1 VICVSAVR
9 YTDTTTP
16 GWAALLPTVG
26 AALVIAAGVGAAT
39 ARLAPGPLLA
49 VAPLR
54 CVGDRSYAF
63 YLWHWPVL
71 VIAAEYEG
79 RALSLNARLVLLAIA
94 FLLSIVSYRRVE
106 DPIRRSRCGGQATA
120 LLWPVSVG
128 GVVMVATLAIQASDA
143 ESLHL
148 DNAAAAVGA
157 SSGQA
162 ATPPSGARRTPVVS
176 TPRPRLLTVSTLPTV
191 VAAVGAAR
199 RPAPISAALAPYH
212 PTGCSPTTT
221 ATGPDAVQATE
232 RLRARSADS
241 VTPLR
246 QGRSWFSATRTWRCG
261 FRRCSRLDNG
271 TTTPLRYSSSRAA
284 RRPAGLPRG
293 ARQKVSAGTGGRS
306 ARCRS

>member
-1 VICVSAVR
+1 
-9 YTDTTTP
+9 
-16 GWAALLPTVG
+16 
-26 AALVIAAGVGAAT
+26 LVIAAGVGAAT

-128 GVVMVATLAIQASDA
+128 AVVMVATLAIQASDA

-148 DNAAAAVGA
+148 ANAAASVGA
-157 SSGQA
+157 
-162 ATPPSGARRTPVVS
+162 
-176 TPRPRLLTVSTLPTV
+176 
-191 VAAVGAAR
+191 
-199 RPAPISAALAPYH
+199 
-212 PTGCSPTTT
+212 
-221 ATGPDAVQATE
+221 
-232 RLRARSADS
+232 
-241 VTPLR
+241 
-246 QGRSWFSATRTWRCG
+246 
-261 FRRCSRLDNG
+261 
-271 TTTPLRYSSSRAA
+271 
-284 RRPAGLPRG
+284 
-293 ARQKVSAGTGGRS
+293 
-306 ARCRS
+306 